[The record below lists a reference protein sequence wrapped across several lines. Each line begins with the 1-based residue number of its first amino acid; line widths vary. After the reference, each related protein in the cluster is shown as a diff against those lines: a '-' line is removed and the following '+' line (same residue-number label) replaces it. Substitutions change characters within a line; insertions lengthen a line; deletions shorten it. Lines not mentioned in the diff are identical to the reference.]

1 MQIAS
6 GDLSD
11 SESRPRGNGSSSSP
25 FPFFLSEPIRLPGNR
40 LLPSIHF
47 LVRSRR
53 QEIRKESRHVT
64 LDDVVMTRLHGIQ
77 INADSSRSFAKRSD
91 GWRNA
96 RNSLLTMVSEQRII
110 RASPDGLQYL

>member
-11 SESRPRGNGSSSSP
+11 TDSRPRGSGSASSL
-25 FPFFLSEPIRLPGNR
+25 FPSILPALIRCPADRLPASFR
-40 LLPSIHF
+40 RS
-47 LVRSRR
+47 VRSRR
-53 QEIRKESRHVT
+53 Q
-64 LDDVVMTRLHGIQ
+64 MTRYVSPNDIGVTRIHDIR
-77 INADSSRSFAKRSD
+77 INADSHPSFAKRSD

-96 RNSLLTMVSEQRII
+96 RNSLLTMESERRII